1 LTCNACI
8 IAYYCNVHK
17 SGHRER
23 EEEKGFLILFLK
35 RRREREAKRLRAKI
49 RVKRLRGFYSV
60 CFKRG

>member
-23 EEEKGFLILFLK
+23 EEEKGFLTLFLK
-35 RRREREAKRLRAKI
+35 RRREREAKRLRAK
-49 RVKRLRGFYSV
+49 RLRGFYSV